1 MRALLLC
8 KTFEQTKTKTTVGTT
23 KMAKTKMKNEG
34 LEPKREQTRKFK
46 ETRPNSLGNWAS
58 QTHAWMI
65 GTRREQN
72 QHEGKYDQNEQTR
85 HEKEVWGPKE
95 NKRGRPRKQWPNSLG
110 NWASQNSAWV
120 GRDENRVKTTVVGTT
135 DMANIDMKN
144 EGLGPEREH
153 TRKTE
158 GNDSIS

>member
-1 MRALLLC
+1 
-8 KTFEQTKTKTTVGTT
+8 
-23 KMAKTKMKNEG
+23 MAKTKMKNEG

-46 ETRPNSLGNWAS
+46 E
-58 QTHAWMI
+58 
-65 GTRREQN
+65 
-72 QHEGKYDQNEQTR
+72 
-85 HEKEVWGPKE
+85 
-95 NKRGRPRKQWPNSLG
+95 KRPNSLG